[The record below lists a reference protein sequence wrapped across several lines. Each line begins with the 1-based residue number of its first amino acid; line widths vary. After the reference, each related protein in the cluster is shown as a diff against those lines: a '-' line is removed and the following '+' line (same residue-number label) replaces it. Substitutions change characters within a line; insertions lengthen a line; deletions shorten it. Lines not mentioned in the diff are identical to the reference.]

1 MMSHSAE
8 VSLSEVAANT
18 KQDEGDA
25 LINLYE
31 LIERGYVQEIEV
43 AGEPRYKIR
52 LAPKEGIQLLPD
64 AIQQALAPGSPL
76 AVIPN
81 PSGDH
86 VVVAGSSF
94 DLCVTVS
101 NKGNQS
107 ALIDIFIDEVS
118 PALRQ
123 WCDSPSIGWL

>member
-43 AGEPRYKIR
+43 AGEPRYKIALLLKREFNCFLTLSSR
-52 LAPKEGIQLLPD
+52 L
-64 AIQQALAPGSPL
+64 
-76 AVIPN
+76 
-81 PSGDH
+81 
-86 VVVAGSSF
+86 
-94 DLCVTVS
+94 
-101 NKGNQS
+101 
-107 ALIDIFIDEVS
+107 
-118 PALRQ
+118 
-123 WCDSPSIGWL
+123 